1 MKANLLR
8 FVLLTAVIFTM
19 NSCSSDST
27 ESANENTSNQTA
39 KVVNY
44 EYNELE
50 VATMDLINEYR
61 VSVGLNKLERIN
73 HISYKSEEH
82 DDYMIANKVVN
93 HNNFVA
99 RSENII
105 SVLGATKVG
114 ENVAYNF
121 KTAESVVSAWLNSP
135 AHKEN
140 IVGNYTHFGIAIKTD
155 PETGKKY
162 YTNIFAKI

>member
-8 FVLLTAVIFTM
+8 LVLLTTVIFTM
-19 NSCSSDST
+19 NSCSSDASEAT
-27 ESANENTSNQTA
+27 ADNATNLTA
-39 KVVNY
+39 KVVDY
-44 EYNELE
+44 DYNEME
-50 VATMDLINEYR
+50 IATMNLINEYR
-61 VSVGLNKLERIN
+61 VSVGLSTLERIN
-73 HISYKSEEH
+73 HISFKSEEH
-82 DDYMIANKVVN
+82 DDYMITNKVVN

-105 SVLGATKVG
+105 AVLGAKKVG

-121 KTAESVVSAWLNSP
+121 KTAESVVAAWLNSP